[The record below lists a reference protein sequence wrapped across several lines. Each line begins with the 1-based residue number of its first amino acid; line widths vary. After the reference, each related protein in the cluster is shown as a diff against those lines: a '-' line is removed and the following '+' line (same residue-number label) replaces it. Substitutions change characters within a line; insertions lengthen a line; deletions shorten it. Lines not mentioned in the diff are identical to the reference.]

1 MSHSFNKLN
10 QQRGGALIT
19 ALSIL
24 LVMTVLGISA
34 MSTSA
39 LQERMAGNARDAE
52 VAFEAAEAALR
63 AAETYLAAPATN
75 IAADFSA
82 TGGLAGGRFLASNT
96 SQWATAAN
104 WTTAGGHFALPTGT
118 YSLHVAAQPQYII
131 EQVNA
136 TGIASPASTASSLEP
151 INYTNNPPII
161 AGGARVFLITVRGF
175 GLSANSRVM
184 LQSYFGIN

>member
-1 MSHSFNKLN
+1 MSHTFNSLK

-63 AAETYLAAPATN
+63 AAETYLTVTPAATITATFN
-75 IAADFSA
+75 ANTAGYYQAGA
-82 TGGLAGGRFLASNT
+82 TE
-96 SQWATAAN
+96 QWMTEAN
-104 WTTAGGHFALPTGT
+104 WLTAVIANYPLAV
-118 YSLHVAAQPQYII
+118 SRQPRFII
-131 EQVNA
+131 QQVNA
-136 TGIASPASTASSLEP
+136 TGGPASVAASLEP
-151 INYTNNPPII
+151 ISYNNNPPAL
-161 AGGARVFLITVRGF
+161 AGTAGIYQITARGF

-184 LQSYFGIN
+184 LQSYVGI